1 MKFRTL
7 FIFLCIGLSL
17 SLFSCIDNHGNKDEK
32 LVLKIDHIVIQ
43 PEAPYEF
50 FNFLSNDLKLPVVW
64 GYETYENFETGGVL
78 AGNVN
83 IESLDY
89 EQRSND
95 STISGIAFEPTLST
109 EETVKE
115 MDAREINHYPVLN
128 TSYGKVTGLKN
139 LLPNHNIF
147 FCEYT
152 EAEAIKEKK
161 KLKEQELNDLN
172 GGTLGIQNVINVIIK
187 FNAIALIHEWKKLL
201 QLEQVSSTE
210 YLYSES
216 SPNIV
221 FIKSDINKI
230 ESIKFKVNS
239 LDQVRSYLAQHNMLG
254 AEYGDTVSTNISESY
269 GVLFQFSEND

>member
-1 MKFRTL
+1 MKFRTF

-17 SLFSCIDNHGNKDEK
+17 SLFSCIDNHGNNDEK

-64 GYETYENFETGGVL
+64 GYETYENFETGGVI

-89 EQRSND
+89 EQMSYE
-95 STISGIAFEPTLST
+95 SIISGIAFEPTLST

-161 KLKEQELNDLN
+161 KIKEQELNDIN
-172 GGTLGIQNVINVIIK
+172 GGTLGIQNVINATIK
-187 FNAIALIHEWKKLL
+187 FNDIALIDEWKKLV

-210 YLYSES
+210 YLYKES

-221 FIKSDINKI
+221 FVKSGINEI

-239 LDQVRSYLAQHNMLG
+239 LDQVRVYLAQHNMLG
-254 AEYGDTVSTNISESY
+254 AEDGDTVSTNISESY
-269 GVLFQFSEND
+269 GVLFKFSEND